1 MSRIAYVDGVYQ
13 PLNLPGILVEDR
25 GYQFADGVYE
35 VCAIRNG
42 RLLDEARHLDRL
54 EYSLDE
60 LDMPMPMSR
69 PALQQVMRET
79 LRRNRIHSGILYM
92 QVSRGVAPREHMYD
106 ASLKPILVM
115 TARPISAERR
125 LQIMK
130 KGISVISVPDQR
142 WARCDIKSISLL
154 PNVLARQLARNAK
167 VQEAWQ
173 IDVQG
178 MVTEGAATNAWI
190 VDSKGV
196 LRTRPA
202 GNDILN
208 GIVRQVLLDCVSE
221 LGLKFEEKPFSLD
234 EALAAQEC
242 FSTASTMSVFP
253 VVKIDGKNI
262 ANGKPGSVAKTLS
275 NAYDTVEKK
284 LPKN

>member
-54 EYSLDE
+54 EYSLDA

-125 LQIMK
+125 MQIMK

>member
-35 VCAIRNG
+35 VCAIRDG

-54 EYSLDE
+54 EYSLDA

-190 VDSKGV
+190 VDAKGV

-221 LGLKFEEKPFSLD
+221 LGLKFEERPFSLD